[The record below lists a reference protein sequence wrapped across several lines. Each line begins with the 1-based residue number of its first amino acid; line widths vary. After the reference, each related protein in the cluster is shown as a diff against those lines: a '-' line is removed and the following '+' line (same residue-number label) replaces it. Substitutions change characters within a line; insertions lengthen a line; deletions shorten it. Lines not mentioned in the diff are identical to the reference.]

1 MISLLCVGKN
11 KEKALRL
18 LEDEYVKRLSSFTKI
33 EVIEVKDEPNRHTD
47 RLQEVD
53 KIKEQEAKRV
63 LAKIQERDWVV
74 LLDLHGK
81 MMDSVAF
88 SRRLETWSQKASHLV
103 FVIAGSL
110 GPHESLVQRAD
121 FKLKLG
127 DMTFTHLMTRILI
140 LEQIYRA
147 YMIQNGRSYHK

>member
-1 MISLLCVGKN
+1 MITVLCIGKN
-11 KEKALRL
+11 KEKALRV
-18 LEDEYVKRLSSFTKI
+18 LEDEYVKRIRPFSKI
-33 EVIEVKDEPNRHTD
+33 EVIEVKDQPNQHIDRDKEVEQIKEVEAQRVLD
-47 RLQEVD
+47 RLSLQDHV
-53 KIKEQEAKRV
+53 I
-63 LAKIQERDWVV
+63 

-81 MMDSVAF
+81 MMDSITF
-88 SRRLETWSQKASHLV
+88 SKQLIRWTESFKRVV

-121 FKLKLG
+121 ERWKLSDL
-127 DMTFTHLMTRILI
+127 TFTHLMTRILI